1 MSPTDEERDELADWS
16 SDRALWLRSCLTD
29 APEDQA
35 SRFLD
40 LAAFA
45 DELLEPDERDRVAA
59 LVARDPATADDVAA
73 ARRIDGGAVEPPAR
87 LERIVARA
95 CAVFPGETN
104 ARVVAF
110 VPPPWRRRVLHG
122 LAQWG
127 SLAAAIAMAG
137 WLGFAM
143 GSDASRT
150 LSGPVPSSDVSILPE
165 LFDPG
170 SGFLRDLGEVLR
182 T

>member
-1 MSPTDEERDELADWS
+1 MSPTDEDREELADWS
-16 SDRALWLRSCLTD
+16 SDRALWHRSCLTD
-29 APEDQA
+29 APEDEA

-45 DELLEPDERDRVAA
+45 DELLESDERDRVAA
-59 LVARDPATADDVAA
+59 LLARDPATAEDVAV
-73 ARRIDGGAVEPPAR
+73 ARRIVGGAGEPPAR
-87 LERIVARA
+87 LERIVTRA
-95 CAVFPGETN
+95 CAAFPGETN
-104 ARVVAF
+104 ARVVTF
-110 VPPPWRRRVLHG
+110 VRPPGRHRILHG
-122 LAQWG
+122 VAQWG

-150 LSGPVPSSDVSILPE
+150 LSDPVSSGDASVLPE

-170 SGFLRDLGEVLR
+170 SGLLRDLGEVLR

>member
-1 MSPTDEERDELADWS
+1 MSRKREKREMGADWS
-16 SDRALWLRSCLTD
+16 PDRALWRRSCRTE
-29 APEDQA
+29 APAGDVA
-35 SRFLD
+35 RFLD

-45 DELLEPDERDRVAA
+45 DGLLEADEHDRVAA
-59 LVARDPATADDVAA
+59 FLARDPATADDVAA
-73 ARRIDGGAVEPPAR
+73 ARKIDDGAVEPPAR
-87 LERIVARA
+87 LERIVTRA
-95 CAVFPGETN
+95 CAAFPGETN
-104 ARVVAF
+104 ARVVTF
-110 VPPPWRRRVLHG
+110 VRPPGRHRILHG
-122 LAQWG
+122 VAQWG

-150 LSGPVPSSDVSILPE
+150 LSDPVSSGDASVLPE

-170 SGFLRDLGEVLR
+170 SGLLRDLGEVLR

>member
-1 MSPTDEERDELADWS
+1 MSPTDEDREELTDWS
-16 SDRALWLRSCLTD
+16 SDRALWRRSCLTD
-29 APEDQA
+29 APEDAA

-45 DELLEPDERDRVAA
+45 DELLEADEHERVAA
-59 LVARDPATADDVAA
+59 LLARDPVAKNDVAA
-73 ARRIDGGAVEPPAR
+73 ARRIDSGAGQPPAK
-87 LERIVARA
+87 LERIIARA
-95 CAVFPGETN
+95 CAAFPGETN

-110 VPPPWRRRVLHG
+110 ARPSGRRRILHG

-150 LSGPVPSSDVSILPE
+150 LSGPAPSGDASVLPE